1 MPADCQAPPE
11 VAECLP
17 IVNSMISVPGRQ
29 KAKHS
34 IVEALNASR
43 HRSLP
48 ASLGDCDPMHN
59 SEVGPWGSAPRKT
72 SGNGAGGFGAV
83 RL

>member
-1 MPADCQAPPE
+1 MPADRPALPA

-17 IVNSMISVPGRQ
+17 IVNSMMSVPGRQ
-29 KAKHS
+29 KVKHS

>member
-59 SEVGPWGSAPRKT
+59 SEGGPGARAPENFRER
-72 SGNGAGGFGAV
+72 GRGFGAV

>member
-1 MPADCQAPPE
+1 MPADRQAPPE

-17 IVNSMISVPGRQ
+17 IVNSMMSVPGRQ

-48 ASLGDCDPMHN
+48 ASLGDCDPTHN
-59 SEVGPWGSAPRKT
+59 SEGGPGARPRKIAPME
-72 SGNGAGGFGAV
+72 AGGFGAV